1 MYWWWSLLMFYFI
14 ASGDGTLLVD
24 EDMVNELLE
33 SMSTNNIRLYSWIKK
48 PSTFVV
54 SDYDL
59 RLNTSP

>member
-1 MYWWWSLLMFYFI
+1 MFYFI

-24 EDMVNELLE
+24 EDTVNELLE